1 MPDIDIDFCM
11 TKRDNVIKYVS
22 EKYGG
27 SKNVTQ
33 IITFGSMNAKGV
45 LRDVG
50 RVLDMSYG
58 EVDKIAKLVPNR
70 LNICLKDAFKEE
82 LRFESMKRDSEKVS
96 K

>member
-1 MPDIDIDFCM
+1 M
-11 TKRDNVIKYVS
+11 TKRDYVIKYVS

-27 SKNVTQ
+27 SQNVAQ

-45 LRDVG
+45 IRDVG

-70 LNICLKDAFKEE
+70 
-82 LRFESMKRDSEKVS
+82 
-96 K
+96 